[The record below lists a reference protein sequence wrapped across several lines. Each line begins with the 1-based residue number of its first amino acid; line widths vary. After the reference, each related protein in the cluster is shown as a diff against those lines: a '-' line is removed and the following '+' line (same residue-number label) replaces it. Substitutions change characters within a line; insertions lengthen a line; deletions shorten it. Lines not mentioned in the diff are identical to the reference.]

1 MQQQHYGERKEND
14 GGEMRGR
21 EKREEGGE
29 GESTLAK
36 LERRDFCRKR
46 HKGRTSEEK
55 ILPALMIMKK
65 G

>member
-21 EKREEGGE
+21 EKREEGE
-29 GESTLAK
+29 LTLAK

-46 HKGRTSEEK
+46 HKGSTSEEK
-55 ILPALMIMKK
+55 ILPALMIIKK

>member
-21 EKREEGGE
+21 EKREE

-55 ILPALMIMKK
+55 ILPALMIIKK